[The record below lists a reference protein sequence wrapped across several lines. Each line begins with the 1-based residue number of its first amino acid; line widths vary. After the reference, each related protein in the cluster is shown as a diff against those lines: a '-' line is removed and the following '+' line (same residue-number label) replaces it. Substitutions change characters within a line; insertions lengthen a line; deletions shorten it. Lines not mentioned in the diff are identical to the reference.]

1 MKCDRCGRV
10 MVYEQFFGNQET
22 FWGWRCIF
30 CGEIIDDVILENRQ
44 WVKKGVVPD
53 NKKNR
58 VPSAR
63 R

>member
-1 MKCDRCGRV
+1 MA
-10 MVYEQFFGNQET
+10 YEQFFGDQER

-44 WVKKGVVPD
+44 WLRMRVVPD
-53 NKKNR
+53 NKKTR
-58 VPSAR
+58 VPFPR